1 MPLAILSRFLL
12 LAALP
17 ALAFAGLGERNNA
30 LLDNSAPRFLP
41 VHEAYQANAR
51 MDGAQLHIDWR
62 IADDYYLYRHA
73 FTGSAPVTTPAG
85 IARHDE
91 FFGDTE
97 VYYETVSVSMAL
109 PADATQASLTFQG
122 CADAG
127 LCYPPETLHWA
138 VDIPQGMARPVN
150 APLTQAAPDVN
161 APPSSGSSSLLWV
174 ALAAFLGGLIL
185 NLMPC
190 VFPVLSL
197 KVIAIT
203 THAHRG
209 STLLHSLCY
218 AGGVI
223 GSFLLVGGL
232 LLAIRAGGST
242 AGWGFQLQSPQ
253 VITALA
259 WLFTGIT
266 ITLAGGFTPG
276 LRWLGVGQQLTEGN
290 TPVASFFTGALA
302 VVVASPC
309 TAPFMATALGYAI
322 TQPPVITLTVFA
334 CLGAGMAAPF
344 VVLGLLPPLVR
355 CLPKPGPWMEH
366 FKHILALP
374 MAATIVWLLWV
385 LSHQAS
391 IHAVVFASLGC
402 LLLIPVCRLLDDH
415 RNTSRRRNTAWALL
429 ALSLLP
435 LILIRP
441 NEAGTATGNHHWSAG
456 KVAQLRVQGQPV
468 FLNVTAD
475 WCITCL
481 ANEKLVLDTEA
492 TRELFERHN
501 IAYLKADW
509 TRPDPAI
516 EALLASFG
524 RSGVP
529 LYVLYPANSQQAPVV
544 FSQILRPSAFNA
556 MIDSTID
563 AK

>member
-1 MPLAILSRFLL
+1 MPLPMIARILL
-12 LAALP
+12 LALLP
-17 ALAFAGLGERNNA
+17 ATAFAGLGERNTSGSLGNT
-30 LLDNSAPRFLP
+30 PRFLP
-41 VHEAYQANAR
+41 VHEAYQASAR
-51 MDGAQLHIDWR
+51 MDGQQLHIDWR
-62 IADDYYLYRHA
+62 IADNYYLYRHA
-73 FTGSAPVTTPAG
+73 FSSDLPVNTPAG
-85 IARHDE
+85 IPRHDE

-97 VYYETVSVSMAL
+97 VYYSAVSVSITL
-109 PADATQASLTFQG
+109 PQGATQASLAFQG

-138 VDIPQGMARPVN
+138 VDIPQGIARPIDT
-150 APLTQAAPDVN
+150 PLEQATPTTDQSPASP
-161 APPSSGSSSLLWV
+161 ASLLWI
-174 ALAAFLGGLIL
+174 ALAAFIGGLIL

-209 STLLHSLCY
+209 STLLHSVCY
-218 AGGVI
+218 TGGVI

-232 LLAIRAGGST
+232 LLLIRAGGST

-253 VITALA
+253 VITVLA

-276 LRWLGVGQQLTEGN
+276 LRWLGVGQHLTEGN
-290 TPVASFFTGALA
+290 TPAASFFTGALA

-322 TQPPVITLTVFA
+322 TQPPLVTLTVFA

-344 VVLGLLPPLVR
+344 IVLGLLPGLAR
-355 CLPKPGPWMEH
+355 CLPQPGPWMET
-366 FKHILALP
+366 FKRVLAIP
-374 MAATIVWLLWV
+374 MAATIAWLLWV

-391 IHAVVFASLGC
+391 TGAVLLASLGC
-402 LLLIPVCRLLDDH
+402 LLLVPACRLLDH
-415 RNTSRRRNTAWALL
+415 HQEPSLWRRTGWGLL
-429 ALSLLP
+429 ALSLAP
-435 LILIRP
+435 LLIIRP
-441 NEAGTATGNHHWSAG
+441 AEAPFETGSNRWSAST
-456 KVAQLRVQGQPV
+456 VAQLRLQGQPV

-481 ANEKLVLDTEA
+481 ANERIVLDSES
-492 TRELFERHN
+492 TRALFEHHN

-516 EALLASFG
+516 EALLESFG

-529 LYVLYPANSQQAPVV
+529 LYVLYPANPQQAPVV
-544 FSQILRPSAFNA
+544 FSQILRPATFTMKIN
-556 MIDSTID
+556 DTIES
-563 AK
+563 K

>member
-1 MPLAILSRFLL
+1 MALRMITRILL
-12 LAALP
+12 LALLP
-17 ALAFAGLGERNNA
+17 LAAFAGLGERGNTA
-30 LLDNSAPRFLP
+30 LGSGTTSFLP
-41 VHEAYQANAR
+41 VHEAYQASAR
-51 MDGAQLHIDWR
+51 IDGQQLHVDWR
-62 IADDYYLYRHA
+62 IADHYYLYRHA
-73 FTGSAPVTTPAG
+73 FKGDTPVNTPAG
-85 IARHDE
+85 ISRHDE

-97 VYYETVSVSMAL
+97 VYYDHVSVSITL
-109 PADATQASLTFQG
+109 PDDATQASLSFQG

-127 LCYPPETLHWA
+127 LCYPPETLYWA
-138 VDIPQGMARPVN
+138 VDMEQGMVQPVN
-150 APLTQAAPDVN
+150 ALPATPASHQLA
-161 APPSSGSSSLLWV
+161 SSSTPSLLWV
-174 ALAAFLGGLIL
+174 ALAAFIGGLIL

-290 TPVASFFTGALA
+290 TPLASFFTGALA

-322 TQPPVITLTVFA
+322 TQPAAITLTVFA

-344 VVLGLLPPLVR
+344 VILGLLPPLVR
-355 CLPKPGPWMEH
+355 CLPRPGPWMEH
-366 FKHILALP
+366 FKHVLTIP
-374 MAATIVWLLWV
+374 MAATIIWLLWV

-391 IHAVVFASLGC
+391 HQAVILAITGC
-402 LLLIPVCRLLDDH
+402 LLLIPACWLLDH
-415 RNTSRRRNTAWALL
+415 HSTSFRRNIARGLL

-435 LILIRP
+435 LLIIQPDETRS
-441 NEAGTATGNHHWSAG
+441 TADASSWSTD
-456 KVAQLRVQGQPV
+456 KVAQLRAQGQPV

-481 ANEKLVLDTEA
+481 ANEKLVLDTDA

-516 EALLASFG
+516 EALLESFG

-529 LYVLYPANSQQAPVV
+529 LYVLYPANLQQPPVV
-544 FSQILRPSAFNA
+544 LSQILRPSSFKELV
-556 MIDSTID
+556 DSTLE
-563 AK
+563 AR